1 MKPINSFLTG
11 LLAGAVV
18 GGVIALLY
26 APQSGKETREQI
38 KQKIDDLENELND
51 LKANVKNRGD
61 HAKDDLLSKLAQLQS
76 EIDRLKE
83 I

>member
-1 MKPINSFLTG
+1 MKPTNSFLTG
-11 LLAGAVV
+11 LLAGAVA
-18 GGVIALLY
+18 GGVIALLF

-38 KQKIDDLENELND
+38 KRKFDDLENELDN
-51 LKANVKNRGD
+51 LKAKVKNRGD
-61 HAKDDLLSKLAQLQS
+61 QAKDDLLSKLAQLQS